1 MKQSPWLFSG
11 PLDIAIFGGSALLSF
26 VALWIGSWF
35 GVLHSETP
43 DWTWIP
49 AVLLVDVA
57 HVYSTAFRIY
67 LDPEERRR
75 RPVLYTVVPLV
86 ALLIGVFLY
95 WKGGP
100 FWFWRIMAY
109 AAVYHFVR
117 QQYGFLILYRA
128 RLGETDKFGYWLDTL
143 TIYAATLY
151 PLIYWHAHLPRQFT
165 WFAAGDFFS
174 IPVWVSD
181 IAAVLYWSLLF
192 LYGGRALLKYSRTL
206 PHSLAPLRHA
216 VEGRHPESERT
227 RATLRHSREV
237 GNPEIEPTLPAYGK
251 DLLVLTTVLCWY
263 IGIITFNSDY
273 AFTVTNVLIHGIPYL
288 ALIFWYGKKQPPSVG
303 SIARSV
309 FVRGPLFFLLLLWV
323 GAYFEEMIWDRAI
336 WHDRDWF
343 FGDPW
348 EVGALE
354 ILLVPLLALPQLTHY
369 LLDGFIW
376 KRRQNPG
383 VQKVLTQ

>member
-1 MKQSPWLFSG
+1 LTRRERQIRLKQSTPWLFSG

-26 VALWIGSWF
+26 VALWIGSLF
-35 GVLHSETP
+35 GVLYSETP

-75 RPVLYTVVPLV
+75 RPVLYTAVPLA
-86 ALLIGVFLY
+86 ALLIGVLLY
-95 WKGGP
+95 AKGGP
-100 FWFWRIMAY
+100 LWFWRIMAY

-117 QQYGFLILYRA
+117 QQYGFVVLYRA
-128 RLGETDKFGYWLDTL
+128 RLGETDRFGYWLDTL
-143 TIYAATLY
+143 TIYAATVY

-174 IPVWVSD
+174 LPIWISD
-181 IAAVLYWSLLF
+181 VAAVFYWSLLL
-192 LYGGRALLKYSRTL
+192 LYGGRALYLRVSRKTAS
-206 PHSLAPLRHA
+206 H
-216 VEGRHPESERT
+216 
-227 RATLRHSREV
+227 
-237 GNPEIEPTLPAYGK
+237 GK
-251 DLLVLTTVLCWY
+251 DLLVFTTVLCWY

-288 ALIFWYGKKQPPSVG
+288 ALIFWYGKRTPPSMG
-303 SIARSV
+303 SIAQRV
-309 FVRGPLFFLLLLWV
+309 FSKGPLFFLLLLWV
-323 GAYFEEMIWDRAI
+323 GAYFEDLIWDRAI

-343 FGDPW
+343 FGEAW
-348 EVGALE
+348 EIGSLE
-354 ILLVPLLALPQLTHY
+354 IFLVPLLALPQLTHY

-376 KRRQNPG
+376 RRRQNPG
-383 VQKVLTQ
+383 VQKALTQ

>member
-1 MKQSPWLFSG
+1 LAVGAAQKSTPWLFSG
-11 PLDIAIFGGSALLSF
+11 PLDLAIFGGSALLSLL
-26 VALWIGSWF
+26 ALWLGAAL

-75 RPVLYTVVPLV
+75 RPLLYTLMPLFGFLGGV
-86 ALLIGVFLY
+86 ALY
-95 WKGGP
+95 WYGGP
-100 FWFWRIMAY
+100 FLFWRVLAY

-117 QQYGFLILYRA
+117 QQYGFVILYRA
-128 RLGETDKFGYWLDTL
+128 RMGETGRFSYWLDTL

-151 PLIYWHAHLPRQFT
+151 PLLYWHTHLPRGYT
-165 WFAAGDFFS
+165 WFSAGDFFS
-174 IPVWVSD
+174 LPLWVYYFTTPTYW
-181 IAAVLYWSLLF
+181 ALLTLYAV
-192 LYGGRALLKYSRTL
+192 RALW
-206 PHSLAPLRHA
+206 LRVKGQA
-216 VEGRHPESERT
+216 VSH
-227 RATLRHSREV
+227 
-237 GNPEIEPTLPAYGK
+237 GK

-288 ALIFWYGKKQPPSVG
+288 ALIFWYGKRQPPSVG
-303 SIARSV
+303 SVAHKI
-309 FVRGPLFFLLLLWV
+309 FMKGPWLFLFLLW
-323 GAYFEEMIWDRAI
+323 GIAYVEELIWDRAL
-336 WHDRDWF
+336 WQDRGWF
-343 FGDPW
+343 FGAPW
-348 EVGALE
+348 ELGDWEVW
-354 ILLVPLLALPQLTHY
+354 LVPLLALPQLTHY

-383 VQKVLTQ
+383 IQRALL